1 MFGLFIKLMNSLKFF
16 EFFVSKTIAHI
27 PDPLFCRVRLLTNTF
42 FFSNLSRR
50 QDRISL
56 VNKRTYDKWLAFEPL
71 VIVLFTLSLSGTKYI
86 YYI

>member
-1 MFGLFIKLMNSLKFF
+1 MFGLFIKLMNRLKFF
-16 EFFVSKTIAHI
+16 EFFVSKTI
-27 PDPLFCRVRLLTNTF
+27 
-42 FFSNLSRR
+42 
-50 QDRISL
+50 